1 MGAGMDLVVGLIMLA
16 AGLALAFAG
25 LRVFMLALPI
35 LGFIAGMSL
44 GIALMFWAFDE
55 GILATAAGVMVGL
68 LIAMV
73 FAVLS
78 YMFWYLAVLLGVS
91 TIGASLGAGL
101 MNLINVDTNWVIALV
116 AVIGGILAALA
127 AMALDLPVYWVVVA
141 TAFNGAAWAVAGLL
155 LLFDQIDRHQ
165 LTYGT
170 LWAAVEESWL
180 WIIAWIV
187 VAAVGMGSQL
197 TKLAEATLPLDKW
210 TQMPAREM

>member
-1 MGAGMDLVVGLIMLA
+1 MDILVGVIMVA

-44 GIALMFWAFDE
+44 GLEIMFWAFDE
-55 GILATAAGVMVGL
+55 GILSTAAGIIVGF
-68 LIAMV
+68 LIGIV

-78 YMFWYLAVLLGVS
+78 YMFWYFAVLLGAAL
-91 TIGASLGAGL
+91 IGASLGAGL
-101 MNLINVDTNWVIALV
+101 MNVFNVDTNWVILV
-116 AVIGGILAALA
+116 ASIIGGILAAFVTL
-127 AMALDLPVYWVVVA
+127 ALDLPVYWVIVV
-141 TAFNGAAWAVAGLL
+141 TAFNGAIWTVIGVMLI
-155 LLFDQIDRHQ
+155 FDQIDRDH

-187 VAAVGMGSQL
+187 VAALGLGSQL
-197 TKLAEATLPLDKW
+197 TKLAEALLPQDKW
-210 TQMPAREM
+210 TTVPPPQV